1 MIKAFI
7 FDLDGTL
14 VKTEILK
21 ARSYARAAVELC
33 PDCATEEEII
43 EAYKSVVGLSR
54 KEVAQALVERY
65 GLERALKPKMKE
77 FGVSTAW
84 QAYVQVRMK
93 IYDEM
98 LADPATLREHLC
110 PYNLDLLKWARQN
123 GFKTGLA
130 TMSACEETNRVLE
143 SLGIRSEFDFIATAD
158 DITNGKPDPEVYLLV
173 ARQLR
178 AEPSECLV
186 IEDSA
191 TGVRAALAAG
201 AWCIAVTSD
210 FTRKGVRERGLLD
223 KRWIIDNP
231 AELRAAAI
239 ALIEEQKLSET
250 AVRE

>member
-33 PDCATEEEII
+33 PDCATEGEII
-43 EAYKSVVGLSR
+43 EAYKGMVGLPR
-54 KEVAQALVERY
+54 KEVAQALVEQY
-65 GLERALKPKMKE
+65 GLEKALTPKMNE

-93 IYDEM
+93 IYDAM

-110 PYNLDLLKWARQN
+110 PYNLDLLKWARHI

-130 TMSACEETNRVLE
+130 TMSACTETNRVLE
-143 SLGIRSEFDFIATAD
+143 NLGVRSEFDFIATAD
-158 DITNGKPDPEVYLLV
+158 DVSNGKPDPEVYLLV
-173 ARQLR
+173 ARQLQ

-210 FTRKGVRERGLLD
+210 LTRKGVHESGLLD
-223 KRWIIDNP
+223 ERWVIDNP
-231 AELRAAAI
+231 ADLKAAAI
-239 ALIEEQKLSET
+239 ALIEERKVSET
-250 AVRE
+250 AVR

>member
-33 PDCATEEEII
+33 PDCATEGKII
-43 EAYKSVVGLSR
+43 EAYREVVGLSR
-54 KEVAQALVERY
+54 KEVAEALIKKF
-65 GLERALKPKMKE
+65 GLERALEPKMKE

-93 IYDEM
+93 IYDAM
-98 LADPATLREHLC
+98 LADSTILRKHLC
-110 PYNLDLLKWARQN
+110 PYNLGLLKWARES

-143 SLGIRSEFDFIATAD
+143 NLGIRSEFDFIATAD
-158 DITNGKPDPEVYLLV
+158 DITSGKPDPEVYLLV
-173 ARQLR
+173 ARQLQVE
-178 AEPSECLV
+178 ASECLV

-191 TGVRAALAAG
+191 TGVKAAVAAG
-201 AWCIAVTSD
+201 AWCVAVTSD
-210 FTRKGVRERGLLD
+210 FTRKGVRESGLLD
-223 KRWIIDNP
+223 ERWILDNP
-231 AELRAAAI
+231 AELKATVTT
-239 ALIEEQKLSET
+239 LIEERKVSEA
-250 AVRE
+250 AVR